1 MKKINVWDIQTRIF
15 HWSLVIFVLSTVV
28 TADILSF
35 FGIDLVN
42 KDSWLAFHIGTG
54 VAVAILLLFRIFWG
68 FSGPHYSRF
77 SSLHLSLAELFSYIK
92 AVIKNEKTN
101 YTGHNPAA
109 SWSALGIITLG
120 LLAALTGV
128 IVFGIDE
135 GRGISRFLYLGFYVY
150 ADQLKLLHLA
160 LSYLLLGV
168 VIGHVCGVL
177 NETIR
182 HKTGIIP
189 AMFTG
194 TKLSDETDKPI
205 HTATPVRLISYLW
218 IISPLAAILF
228 LPSSLETKQPVKLS
242 IPQIYLK
249 ECGSCHMAFPPNLL
263 PAESWKNMMS
273 SLNDHFGDDASINDT
288 AKKEIEVF
296 LVTYAAETSHE
307 EASIKLLRSI
317 KNENPPA
324 RITEIPYWKEKH
336 KPINLEIYQRSSI
349 KSRINC
355 VACHK
360 LAEYGSFEDNDIRI
374 PKKI

>member
-1 MKKINVWDIQTRIF
+1 MKEINVWDIQTRIF

-42 KDSWLAFHIGTG
+42 KDSWLTFHICTG
-54 VAVAILLLFRIFWG
+54 VAVAILLLFRVFWG
-68 FSGPHYSRF
+68 LSGPHYSRF
-77 SSLHLSLAELFSYIK
+77 SSLHLSLTELFSYFK
-92 AVIKNEKTN
+92 SVIKNAKTN

-120 LLAALTGV
+120 LLAVLTGV

-135 GRGISRFLYLGFYVY
+135 GRGILRFLYVDFYTY
-150 ADQLKLLHLA
+150 AAQLKLLHLA

-168 VIGHVCGVL
+168 ILGHVCGVL

-182 HKTGIIP
+182 HKTGIIR

-194 TKLSDETDKPI
+194 KKRSEETENLFQP
-205 HTATPVRLISYLW
+205 AAPLRLISLLW
-218 IISPLAAILF
+218 IISPLGAMLY
-228 LPSSLETKQPVKLS
+228 LSSSLETKQPVKLP
-242 IPQIYLK
+242 IPPIYLK
-249 ECGSCHMAFPPNLL
+249 ECGSCHMAFPPNSL
-263 PAESWKNMMS
+263 PAESWKKMMTVLS
-273 SLNDHFGDDASINDT
+273 DHFGDDASINDA
-288 AKKEIEVF
+288 AKKEIEDF
-296 LVTYAAETSHE
+296 LIKYSAETSRE
-307 EASIKLLRSI
+307 ESSLKLLRSI
-317 KNENPPA
+317 NKDNPPA
-324 RITEIPYWKEKH
+324 RITDIPYWKEKH
-336 KPINLEIYQRSSI
+336 KPINQVIYKRSSV

-374 PKKI
+374 PKN

>member
-1 MKKINVWDIQTRIF
+1 MNEIKVWDIQTRIF
-15 HWSLVIFVLSTVV
+15 HWSLVLFLLCTVV

-42 KDSWLAFHIGTG
+42 KDRWLTFHICTG
-54 VAVAILLLFRIFWG
+54 IAVVILLLFRIFWG
-68 FSGPHYSRF
+68 LIGPHYSRF
-77 SSLHLSLAELFSYIK
+77 SSLHLSLAKLSSYFK

-120 LLAALTGV
+120 MLAALTGAV
-128 IVFGIDE
+128 VFGIDE
-135 GRGISRFLYLGFYVY
+135 GRGIFRFLYIDFYAY
-150 ADQLKLLHLA
+150 ANQLKLLHLI

-168 VIGHVCGVL
+168 IFGHVCGVL

-182 HKTGIIP
+182 HKNGIIS

-194 TKLSDETDKPI
+194 TKLSDETDNPI
-205 HTATPVRLISYLW
+205 RTATPVRLISYIW
-218 IISPLAAILF
+218 VISPLWAMLY
-228 LPSSLETKQPVKLS
+228 LSSALETKRPVKLS
-242 IPQIYLK
+242 IPSIYQK

-263 PAESWKNMMS
+263 PAKSWIIMMD
-273 SLNDHFGDDASINDT
+273 SLNDHFGEDASINDA
-288 AKKEIEVF
+288 AKKEIEAF
-296 LVTYAAETSHE
+296 LVKYAAETSHE
-307 EASIKLLRSI
+307 EASLKFIRSI
-317 KNENPPA
+317 NKENPPA
-324 RITEIPYWKEKH
+324 RITDIPYWKEKH
-336 KPINLEIYQRSSI
+336 KPINQVIYQRSSV

-374 PKKI
+374 PKN

>member
-1 MKKINVWDIQTRIF
+1 MKEIKVWDIQTRIF
-15 HWSLVIFVLSTVV
+15 HWSLVLFVLCTVV

-42 KDSWLAFHIGTG
+42 KDSWLTFHLGTG

-68 FSGPHYSRF
+68 IIGPHYSRF
-77 SSLHLSLAELFSYIK
+77 SSLHLSLAELFSYFK

-109 SWSALGIITLG
+109 SWSALSIIALG
-120 LLAALTGV
+120 LMAALTGV

-135 GRGISRFLYLGFYVY
+135 GRGIFRFLYLDYYAY
-150 ADQLKLLHLA
+150 ADGLKLLHLA

-168 VIGHVCGVL
+168 VFGHVCGVL

-182 HKTGIIP
+182 HKTGIIS

-194 TKLSDETDKPI
+194 TKLSDETHKPV

-218 IISPLAAILF
+218 VLSPLGAILY
-228 LPSSLETKQPVKLS
+228 LPNSLETKHPVKLS
-242 IPQIYLK
+242 IPPIYTK
-249 ECGSCHMAFPPNLL
+249 ECGSCHMAFPPNSL
-263 PAESWKNMMS
+263 PAESWKKMMT
-273 SLNDHFGDDASINDT
+273 SLNDHFGDDASINDV
-288 AKKEIEVF
+288 AMKEIEAF
-296 LVTYAAETSHE
+296 LVRYAAETSHE
-307 EASIKLLRSI
+307 EASLKFLRSI
-317 KNENPPA
+317 NIENPPA
-324 RITEIPYWKEKH
+324 RITDIPYWKEKH
-336 KPINLEIYQRSSI
+336 KPINQEIYKRNSV

-374 PKKI
+374 PKI